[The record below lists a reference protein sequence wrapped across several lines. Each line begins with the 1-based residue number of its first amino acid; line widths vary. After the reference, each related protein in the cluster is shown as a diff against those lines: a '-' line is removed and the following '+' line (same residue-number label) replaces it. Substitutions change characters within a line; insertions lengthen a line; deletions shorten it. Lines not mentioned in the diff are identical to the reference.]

1 MNSKTLAIVAYI
13 TIIGWLIAYFQYK
26 QQPENEKSPLVRYH
40 LGQALGIFIASVLL
54 SIAIGIVASVIPS
67 LATLLSIAGLLPL
80 ILLVL
85 GAITASNEACKPV
98 PVVGKLFEDKF
109 SFLH

>member
-1 MNSKTLAIVAYI
+1 MNKTLAIIAYV
-13 TIIGWLIAYFQYK
+13 TIIGWAVAYFEYK
-26 QQPENEKSPLVRYH
+26 KQSEKSQLVRYH
-40 LGQALGIFIASVLL
+40 LGQALGIFIVSIVL

-67 LATLLSIAGLLPL
+67 LGTLLSIAGLLPL

-85 GAITASNEACKPV
+85 GAITASNEACRPV